1 MSDGILAPL
10 DLTNFQV
17 CVECIKGK
25 QTNLKNLG
33 ANRCTNVLEL
43 IHTEICAL
51 FPTATWNGQQYFVS
65 FINDYSRYGYLYLIH
80 EKSQI
85 LGRF

>member
-25 QTNLKNLG
+25 QTNVRNLG
-33 ANRCTNVLEL
+33 ANRCTDILEL
-43 IHTEICAL
+43 IHTNIYGS
-51 FPTATWNGQQYFVS
+51 FPAAAWNG
-65 FINDYSRYGYLYLIH
+65 
-80 EKSQI
+80 
-85 LGRF
+85 

>member
-25 QTNLKNLG
+25 QTNVRNLG
-33 ANRCTNVLEL
+33 ANRCTDILEL
-43 IHTEICAL
+43 IYTDICGPC
-51 FPTATWNGQQYFVS
+51 PTTAWNGQQYSIS
-65 FINDYSRYGYLYLIH
+65 FIDDYSRYGY
-80 EKSQI
+80 
-85 LGRF
+85 